1 MSQTLLVTGATGF
14 VGRHLVRRL
23 LADGHAVIA
32 LSRDPERAG
41 RALGPQ
47 VRVVGQLTDIAADTP
62 IDACIHLAGARVIGP
77 PWTQSRREELMR
89 SRAAPASQLL
99 ALMHRLARPPRALL
113 VASAIGWY
121 GKVETGA
128 DLPCDESA
136 SPQPG
141 QFQSDLCVAIERDAR
156 LAEALGVRVVCLRFG
171 VVLGADGGAYPPQA
185 LAARLGLGAV
195 LGDGRQPSPWVH
207 VDDVVGLACFALAQE
222 TMAGPVNVVAPP
234 TPTQSEFVHA
244 LAASY
249 GRKVRLRVP
258 GVAVRLAM
266 GEMSDLLLAGRNVVP
281 AVAQQA
287 GYAFIHPSLEAALA
301 ALAAESRRAA
311 GRAR

>member
-1 MSQTLLVTGATGF
+1 
-14 VGRHLVRRL
+14 
-23 LADGHAVIA
+23 
-32 LSRDPERAG
+32 
-41 RALGPQ
+41 
-47 VRVVGQLTDIAADTP
+47 
-62 IDACIHLAGARVIGP
+62 
-77 PWTQSRREELMR
+77 MR
-89 SRAAPASQLL
+89 SS
-99 ALMHRLARPPRALL
+99 PRRWAC
-113 VASAIGWY
+113 VWCVCASAWCW
-121 GKVETGA
+121 A
-128 DLPCDESA
+128 
-136 SPQPG
+136 
-141 QFQSDLCVAIERDAR
+141 
-156 LAEALGVRVVCLRFG
+156 
-171 VVLGADGGAYPPQA
+171 QA

-301 ALAAESRRAA
+301 ALAAESRRALA
-311 GRAR
+311 GAR